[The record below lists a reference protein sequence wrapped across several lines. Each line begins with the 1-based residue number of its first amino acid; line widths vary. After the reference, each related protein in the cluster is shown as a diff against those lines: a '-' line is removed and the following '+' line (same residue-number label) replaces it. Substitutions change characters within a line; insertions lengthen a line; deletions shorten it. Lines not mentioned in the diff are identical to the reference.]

1 MTELLEN
8 DQLSMNRINPYT
20 ATNTFGVSYNGGYKS
35 TEALPW
41 MLPREEKSELETD
54 ERPEYEAHFTPKHI
68 FRAPAMTAMTGGI
81 DPATSFMFPA
91 RKYQFDDGTT
101 SWSRE
106 IVMTDGRNYIN
117 DFGNLTRGDL
127 WPLIITMA
135 ILVFILALRKFKF

>member
-1 MTELLEN
+1 MTELLEI
-8 DQLSMNRINPYT
+8 DQLAIDRINPYT

-41 MLPREEKSELETD
+41 MLPREEPPEDTSP
-54 ERPEYEAHFTPKHI
+54 PEYLDHFDPKVLY
-68 FRAPAMTAMTGGI
+68 RAPASAGMTGSV

-106 IVMTDGRNYIN
+106 VVYTDGRNYIS
-117 DFGNLTRGDL
+117 FGGGRREL
-127 WPLIITMA
+127 WPVIIA
-135 ILVFILALRKFKF
+135 LVLLVIVLAFRKKLNL